1 MTKSGKKDFFQS
13 KNSKKELT
21 DGVLSEAEKSFR
33 PNSSLGAPGT
43 MPKDHSGQGA
53 PARAPVGYA
62 FAGPGARKSA
72 APESPTRSENA
83 NLTPTIDNEPVIEQ
97 SAIAQHTQSILQ
109 NLSSHLDE
117 VKAFEIENSAV
128 SSEIAD
134 AQQTEVQG
142 AEAQVNELHETE
154 LHETEAAFDS
164 QSADAEQSVFGAG
177 FFPVEEV
184 ACVDESCDHGP
195 EPQAT
200 KSLPPYSAPDYSQMS
215 DEEKEYAIAAEQAL
229 KFDPDFYR
237 DDKNKTQVLDL
248 PVLPKQGIKRSHRG
262 TIEAVFQP
270 NGLALEAEYNRCG
283 MLTKVILPDGNK
295 LVRCPDT
302 GLWSKFDSQELLIE
316 EKIRSVAF
324 DRLGNLAFISEAG
337 RTTMICIDG
346 RVVES

>member
-1 MTKSGKKDFFQS
+1 
-13 KNSKKELT
+13 
-21 DGVLSEAEKSFR
+21 
-33 PNSSLGAPGT
+33 
-43 MPKDHSGQGA
+43 
-53 PARAPVGYA
+53 PA
-62 FAGPGARKSA
+62 
-72 APESPTRSENA
+72 RSENA
-83 NLTPTIDNEPVIEQ
+83 SLTPTIDNEPVIEQ

-117 VKAFEIENSAV
+117 AKVELEG
-128 SSEIAD
+128 
-134 AQQTEVQG
+134 TEEQ
-142 AEAQVNELHETE
+142 
-154 LHETEAAFDS
+154 ETEAAPNS
-164 QSADAEQSVFGAG
+164 QNADANQSVFGAG

-200 KSLPPYSAPDYSQMS
+200 KSLAPYTAPDYSQMS

-283 MLTKVILPDGNK
+283 MLTKVDLPDGNK

-302 GLWSKFDSQELLIE
+302 GLWSKFDPQESLVE

-346 RVVES
+346 RVVEN